1 VQAQIDVEPSTTQ
14 LAAAAELLQAVGIE
28 PRLRILWALLH
39 AEHSVNELAGHL
51 GANPPAVSQHLA
63 KLRELGLVTTRR
75 QGNFV
80 FYACDH
86 PHVRALVSE
95 AISHA
100 RQTGRG
106 ALSAR
111 EGTRPITPA
120 PAAAPEPAPPAST
133 VAATRRAPA

>member
-1 VQAQIDVEPSTTQ
+1 VATQIDREPSAQ
-14 LAAAAELLQAVGIE
+14 QFEAAVELLQAVGTE

-39 AEHSVNELAGHL
+39 SPHSVNQLAAHV

-75 QGNFV
+75 EGNFI

-95 AISHA
+95 ALSHTLHSRDRA
-100 RQTGRG
+100 
-106 ALSAR
+106 
-111 EGTRPITPA
+111 END
-120 PAAAPEPAPPAST
+120 
-133 VAATRRAPA
+133 RRVKV

>member
-1 VQAQIDVEPSTTQ
+1 MQAQIDVEPSTTQ
-14 LAAAAELLQAVGIE
+14 FAAAVELLQAVGIE

-39 AEHSVNELAGHL
+39 SEHSVNELAVHL

-75 QGNFV
+75 EGNFV

-95 AISHA
+95 ALSHA
-100 RQTGRG
+100 QRSGQGAVRARRG
-106 ALSAR
+106 K
-111 EGTRPITPA
+111 EPITP
-120 PAAAPEPAPPAST
+120 PPTKSTKRAS
-133 VAATRRAPA
+133 A

>member
-1 VQAQIDVEPSTTQ
+1 VQAQTDVEPSTTQ
-14 LAAAAELLQAVGIE
+14 FAAAVELLQAVGIE

-39 AEHSVNELAGHL
+39 SEHSVNELAVHL

-95 AISHA
+95 ALSHA
-100 RQTGRG
+100 QRAGQ
-106 ALSAR
+106 
-111 EGTRPITPA
+111 GTVSPRAGKRPITAGP
-120 PAAAPEPAPPAST
+120 T
-133 VAATRRAPA
+133 RNTKRATA

>member
-1 VQAQIDVEPSTTQ
+1 VQAQTDVEPSTTQ
-14 LAAAAELLQAVGIE
+14 FAAAVELLQAVGIE

-39 AEHSVNELAGHL
+39 SEHSVNELAVHL

-75 QGNFV
+75 EGNFV

-95 AISHA
+95 ALSHA
-100 RQTGRG
+100 QRSGRG
-106 ALSAR
+106 AVGAR
-111 EGTRPITPA
+111 SGQKPVPAA
-120 PAAAPEPAPPAST
+120 PAKSSKRAS
-133 VAATRRAPA
+133 A

>member
-1 VQAQIDVEPSTTQ
+1 MQAQIDVEPSTTQ
-14 LAAAAELLQAVGIE
+14 FAAAVELLQAVGIE

-39 AEHSVNELAGHL
+39 SEHSVNELAVHL

-75 QGNFV
+75 EGNFV

-95 AISHA
+95 ALSHA
-100 RQTGRG
+100 QRSAQG
-106 ALSAR
+106 AVRAR
-111 EGTRPITPA
+111 PGKKPITPT
-120 PAAAPEPAPPAST
+120 PTKST
-133 VAATRRAPA
+133 KRATA